1 MNLSKQDKTKLKTRL
16 LLLMDAV
23 DLHLNDEPDVDKFL
37 DETTLFDDWEAVL
50 SEEEYPIFIMAVLNN
65 IRRESVLNS
74 IVSAITDERTVE
86 DSSFKK
92 SNPKLAQSR
101 SHVGEHPFN

>member
-1 MNLSKQDKTKLKTRL
+1 MHLSRLDKTKLKTRL

-23 DLHLNDEPDVDKFL
+23 NLHLNDEPDVDKFL
-37 DETTLFDDWEAVL
+37 DETTLFDEWEAAL

-65 IRRESVLNS
+65 IRRESILNS
-74 IVSAITDERTVE
+74 IVSSILEERIVE
-86 DSSFKK
+86 DSSFENSK
-92 SNPKLAQSR
+92 PKLAQSR

>member
-74 IVSAITDERTVE
+74 IVSAITDERIVE
-86 DSSFKK
+86 GSSFKK
-92 SNPKLAQSR
+92 SKPKLAQSR
-101 SHVGEHPFN
+101 SYVGEHPFN

>member
-23 DLHLNDEPDVDKFL
+23 DLRLNDEPDVDKFL
-37 DETTLFDDWEAVL
+37 DETTLFDEWEEVL

-74 IVSAITDERTVE
+74 IVSAITDERIVE
-86 DSSFKK
+86 GSSFKK
-92 SNPKLAQSR
+92 VKPKLTQSR